1 MQYVKGTNQE
11 LLTTSPQF
19 PALVIAHQGF
29 DKARLHWHE
38 GFEVV
43 YVRRC
48 RATVM
53 KGTQRSMHHAGDV
66 VLIPPCCLHSIEL
79 IQDLQQPSAVP
90 QALSVTISPT
100 ELLPSYPYIT
110 QIQQQ
115 LDYDYIGEK
124 DHQQLLKCCEQ
135 MFAAL
140 ISGKQTR
147 FLEAN
152 SWFYTM
158 LTNVFDYAKPL
169 AAANQEDTE
178 DETILQDGRVI
189 RRIRHYVQRHYR
201 EPLSTAQ
208 VSQKFGYSREHFSRI
223 FSKYSGVTF
232 KDYVTRVRLLAA
244 CDLLTNTD
252 MPINQIVRES
262 GFPSSQTMRGSFD
275 REFACT
281 PSEYRSRSMEE

>member
-53 KGTQRSMHHAGDV
+53 KGTQRSMYHAGDV
-66 VLIPPCCLHSIEL
+66 VLIPPRCLHRIEL
-79 IQDLQQPSAVP
+79 IQDLRQPSAVP

-158 LTNVFDYAKPL
+158 LTNVFDCAKPL

-201 EPLSTAQ
+201 ELLSTAQ

>member
-53 KGTQRSMHHAGDV
+53 KGTQRSMYHAGDV
-66 VLIPPCCLHSIEL
+66 VLIPPRCLHSIEL
-79 IQDLQQPSAVP
+79 IQDLRQPSAVP

-115 LDYDYIGEK
+115 LD
-124 DHQQLLKCCEQ
+124 LS
-135 MFAAL
+135 L
-140 ISGKQTR
+140 IH
-147 FLEAN
+147 
-152 SWFYTM
+152 
-158 LTNVFDYAKPL
+158 
-169 AAANQEDTE
+169 
-178 DETILQDGRVI
+178 I
-189 RRIRHYVQRHYR
+189 
-201 EPLSTAQ
+201 
-208 VSQKFGYSREHFSRI
+208 
-223 FSKYSGVTF
+223 
-232 KDYVTRVRLLAA
+232 
-244 CDLLTNTD
+244 
-252 MPINQIVRES
+252 
-262 GFPSSQTMRGSFD
+262 
-275 REFACT
+275 
-281 PSEYRSRSMEE
+281 

>member
-1 MQYVKGTNQE
+1 MQYVEGTNQE
-11 LLTTSPQF
+11 LLTASPQF

-48 RATVM
+48 RATVV
-53 KGTQRSMHHAGDV
+53 KGTRRSMHHSGDV
-66 VLIPPCCLHSIEL
+66 VLVPPRCLHSIEL
-79 IQDLQQPSAVP
+79 IQDPQQPSAIP

-100 ELLPSYPYIT
+100 ELLPSYPYIS

-115 LDYDYIGEK
+115 LDYEHIGEDNHK
-124 DHQQLLKCCEQ
+124 RLMEYCEQ
-135 MFAAL
+135 IFVAL
-140 ISGKQTR
+140 ASGKQTR

-152 SWFYTM
+152 SWFYSM
-158 LTNVFDYAKPL
+158 LTSIFNYAKPL
-169 AAANQEDTE
+169 NASTQENIE

-189 RRIRHYVQRHYR
+189 KRIRHYVQRHYR
-201 EPLSTAQ
+201 ESLSTAQ

-223 FSKYSGVTF
+223 FRRYSGVTF
-232 KDYVTRVRLLAA
+232 KDYVTRVRLLVA

-262 GFPSSQTMRGSFD
+262 GFPSSQTMRGAFD

-281 PSEYRSRSMEE
+281 PSEYRARSIEK